1 MELSGGL
8 VPGLKPAGR
17 KSSTVVRY
25 HSEWPLRVQCD
36 GQPGASHTGSLY
48 QGFLGLCLDFF
59 FFPCFSLTQCSTCK
73 HTNFSSHKCLF
84 FFPPPLS
91 LRPRDSDVATLA
103 LLCKALTLLLQAVS
117 NTSVS
122 LASSCSCTVVVSGR
136 RLKWSEV

>member
-17 KSSTVVRY
+17 KSSAVVRC

-48 QGFLGLCLDFF
+48 QGFLGLCLDSPPPTFL
-59 FFPCFSLTQCSTCK
+59 SHNVLHANTQTLP
-73 HTNFSSHKCLF
+73 HTSVS

-91 LRPRDSDVATLA
+91 LCPRDSDVVTLA

-117 NTSVS
+117 NVAVS
-122 LASSCSCTVVVSGR
+122 LASSCSCTVVASGGL
-136 RLKWSEV
+136 LKWLEV